1 MSNPHISFGLND
13 VVEMKK
19 AHPCG
24 ENKWKIIRM
33 GADIR
38 IKCLGCGHS
47 VLMPRSEFQ
56 RKIKKIIE
64 HGTKDEENN

>member
-1 MSNPHISFGLND
+1 MVRPQIAFTLND

-24 ENKWKIIRM
+24 ANQWKIIRM

-38 IKCLGCGHS
+38 IKCQQCGHS

-56 RKIKKIIE
+56 KKIKRVLIK
-64 HGTKDEENN
+64 GADEPAED